1 MQINSLNEVIRWEG
15 NMKQRVIPKII
26 LLTVSSMMCVLF
38 FYQCHT
44 ASSTEQKEEGV
55 DGKIQLRNLN
65 DVKEGTLARAVAGT
79 GMYEIL
85 PQLET
90 SIEINIEGMVS
101 STTVDQVF
109 TNSSNDPVEA
119 VYVFPLPH
127 NAAVYDMTMIIDDRL
142 IQGVIMERKS
152 AVETYEKAKAE
163 GKRASLTEQ
172 ERPNIFTHSVANIM
186 PGDTITVRLQYVEKL
201 VYEEGVF
208 RMRFPMV
215 VAPRY
220 IPGSDIRGYT
230 GSGWAYDTDIVPD
243 ASRITPPVVPPD
255 KRSGNLMSLTVN
267 LNAGLPLSSISSVS
281 HDVHIIQVDEGAHRI
296 ELKQKKTIPNKDFIL
311 EYQIKHGNE
320 PRAALFTATRDKEEY
335 FFLMAVPPVN
345 EEYIRSVNKEII
357 FVLDISGSMS
367 GTSIEQARSGLI
379 NALSLLDRRDRFNI
393 IAFNDRYEVFAPF
406 SVEASTANIMNGINY
421 VTGLNAGGGTEAQPA
436 LKHAMTMARRTDEL
450 PMIIFVTDGSVGN
463 EDQLISLVNNNIGES
478 RLFTVGIGSAP
489 NGFLLEKVSH
499 YGRGTF
505 TSISDSDEVQT
516 KIDGL
521 FSKIE
526 SPVLMDLRLNIS
538 EGAEIYP
545 FPIPDLFAGQ
555 PLTVFG
561 KTGNLNSD
569 DMILAGRTGAGE
581 FIVDLP
587 FNIDTATDEPAIPS
601 LWARSKISGLM
612 DEYRLGSIEVKQ
624 EIIDLALEHKLM
636 TQFTSFV
643 AVEQKIVNPEAQSR
657 LDVIPSE
664 LPAGW
669 DYEKVSGD
677 KYSVHMA
684 YLPQTASTAPLIALT
699 GLVLITAGAVMARI
713 RTRLQNAGRGR
724 TRQS

>member
-311 EYQIKHGNE
+311 EYQIKPGNE

-345 EEYIRSVNKEII
+345 EEYIRAVNKEII